1 MKNYFL
7 LFQFL
12 FIFFIHAQN
21 RSSPNAST
29 QRLININIP
38 GPILESTS
46 SILDGAEFM
55 NALND
60 LMDSNLLD
68 RELGHDGGAIEG
80 ITTRR
85 IPGVDRLYAK
95 NAPGVVFIAN
105 LTTTIF
111 GSGSIIS
118 DEGYIITN
126 WHVVDGSQ
134 KMLVWFYDK
143 KITTLKNLRENNTVA
158 DVIGI
163 DKKRDLA
170 LLKLQTDKYKLIPLK
185 MGNNNKL
192 SMGQY
197 VFAIGHPE
205 SKIWTFSDGVIG
217 HIHANYE
224 WGEEWGANHV
234 ADVIQTQT
242 PINPG
247 NSGGPLFDDR
257 GGLIGINTFGFTFSQ
272 GLNYAVR
279 INEVESFYEDV
290 LNGKFIPEQQPSKE
304 PDYKDWLTI
313 DNNNNG
319 IPDGYYFSEGD
330 RIILLIDNNEDEIP
344 DVTLINLDNDT
355 SRWDAEVYDRDQ
367 DGFFEYWMMDTDN
380 NGELDNA
387 ILDTDKDGLPD
398 YAL

>member
-1 MKNYFL
+1 MKSYLL

-12 FIFFIHAQN
+12 FIYSIHAQN

-29 QRLININIP
+29 QRLIKINIP
-38 GPILESTS
+38 GHILESTS

-60 LMDSNLLD
+60 LIDSNLLD
-68 RELGHDGGAIEG
+68 REFGYNGGAIEG
-80 ITTRR
+80 ITTRQ
-85 IPGVDRLYAK
+85 IPGGPRLYAN

-105 LTTTIF
+105 LTNTIF

-118 DEGYIITN
+118 DKGYIITN

-143 KITTLKNLRENNTVA
+143 KITTLKNLGENNTVA

-163 DKKRDLA
+163 DKERDLA
-170 LLKLQTDKYKLIPLK
+170 LLKLQTDKYKLTPLK
-185 MGNNNKL
+185 MGSNYQL
-192 SMGQY
+192 SVAQD

-205 SKIWTFSDGVIG
+205 SQIWTFSYGVISQ
-217 HIHANYE
+217 IHANY
-224 WGEEWGANHV
+224 EWGANHV

-257 GGLIGINTFGFTFSQ
+257 GRLIGINTFGFTISQ
-272 GLNYAVR
+272 GLNFAVS

-290 LNGKFIPEQQPSKE
+290 LNGKFIPEQQPPIE
-304 PDYKDWLTI
+304 PDHKDWLTI

-319 IPDGYYFSEGD
+319 IPDGYYFAEGD
-330 RIILLIDNNEDEIP
+330 KIILMIDNNEDEIP

-355 SRWDAEVYDRDQ
+355 SQWDAEVYDRDQ

-380 NGELDNA
+380 NGALDNVM
-387 ILDTDKDGLPD
+387 LDTDKDGLPD

>member
-1 MKNYFL
+1 MKNYLLLLQFL
-7 LFQFL
+7 LT
-12 FIFFIHAQN
+12 FINAQD
-21 RSSPNAST
+21 RSRPNT
-29 QRLININIP
+29 PPQKLIDIKIP
-38 GPILESTS
+38 GPMLEITS

-68 RELGHDGGAIEG
+68 RELGYSGGAIEG
-80 ITTRR
+80 ITTRQ
-85 IPGVDRLYAK
+85 IPGGPRLYAN

-105 LTTTIF
+105 LTNTIF

-143 KITTLKNLRENNTVA
+143 RITTLKNLGENNTFA
-158 DVIGI
+158 DVIGV

-170 LLKLQTDKYKLIPLK
+170 LLKLQSDKYKLKPLK
-185 MGNNNKL
+185 MGNHNQL
-192 SMGQY
+192 SVAQD

-205 SKIWTFSDGVIG
+205 SQIWTFSYGVISQ
-217 HIHANYE
+217 IHASYE
-224 WGEEWGANHV
+224 WGEEWGVNHV
-234 ADVIQTQT
+234 ADLIQTQT

-257 GGLIGINTFGFTFSQ
+257 GRLIGINTFGFTISQ
-272 GLNYAVR
+272 GLNFALS
-279 INEVESFYEDV
+279 INEVESFYKDV
-290 LNGKFIPEQQPSKE
+290 LSGKFKPDQQPSKDI
-304 PDYKDWLTI
+304 DYKDWLTI
-313 DNNNNG
+313 DSNNNG
-319 IPDGYYFSEGD
+319 VPDGYYYSEGD
-330 RIILLIDNNEDEIP
+330 RIILLIDEDEDEIP

-355 SRWDAEVYDRDQ
+355 SEWDAEVYDRDQ

-380 NGELDNA
+380 NGKMDNA
-387 ILDTDKDGLPD
+387 MLDTDKDGLPD

>member
-1 MKNYFL
+1 
-7 LFQFL
+7 
-12 FIFFIHAQN
+12 
-21 RSSPNAST
+21 
-29 QRLININIP
+29 
-38 GPILESTS
+38 
-46 SILDGAEFM
+46 
-55 NALND
+55 
-60 LMDSNLLD
+60 
-68 RELGHDGGAIEG
+68 GGAIEG
-80 ITTRR
+80 ITTRQ
-85 IPGVDRLYAK
+85 IPGGPRLYAN

-105 LTTTIF
+105 LTNTIF

-118 DEGYIITN
+118 DKGYIITN

-143 KITTLKNLRENNTVA
+143 KITTLKNLGENNTVA

-163 DKKRDLA
+163 DKERDLA
-170 LLKLQTDKYKLIPLK
+170 LLKLQTDKYKLTPLK
-185 MGNNNKL
+185 MGSNYQL
-192 SMGQY
+192 SVAQD

-205 SKIWTFSDGVIG
+205 SQIWTFSYGVISQ
-217 HIHANYE
+217 IHANY
-224 WGEEWGANHV
+224 EWGANHV

-257 GGLIGINTFGFTFSQ
+257 GRLIGINTFGFTISQ
-272 GLNYAVR
+272 GLNFAVS

-290 LNGKFIPEQQPSKE
+290 LNGKFIPEQQPPIE
-304 PDYKDWLTI
+304 PDHKDWLTI

-319 IPDGYYFSEGD
+319 IPDGYYFAEGD
-330 RIILLIDNNEDEIP
+330 KIILMIDNNEDEIP

-355 SRWDAEVYDRDQ
+355 SQWDAEVYDRDQ

-380 NGELDNA
+380 NGALDNVM
-387 ILDTDKDGLPD
+387 LDTDKDGLPD